1 MLILRHVVASL
12 VESPL
17 NKSFCNF
24 LVLQQTL
31 QRNVTNRVSGFG
43 GTQQKKTLVA
53 DTNWPCGET

>member
-1 MLILRHVVASL
+1 MLILRHVASL

-53 DTNWPCGET
+53 DTN